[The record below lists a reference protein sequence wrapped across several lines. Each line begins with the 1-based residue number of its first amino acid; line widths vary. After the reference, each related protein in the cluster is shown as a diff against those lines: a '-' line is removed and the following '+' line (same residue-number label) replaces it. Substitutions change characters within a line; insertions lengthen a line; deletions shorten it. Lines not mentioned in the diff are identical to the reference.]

1 MDDPETRGDEG
12 AAGGG
17 SREAGRHGTAAA
29 GGTTAPAGLVTAN
42 GNLVIRP
49 LRGVAEYRACVE
61 LQRETWGRTFSEAVP
76 PAILWASQRIGGV
89 TAGAFDRDGRLIGFV
104 FGMTGI
110 EGGRPVHWSDMLA
123 VRPEARNR
131 GLGERLKRYQRD
143 VLLGIGVDRVYWTF
157 DPLESKNA
165 YINFAHLGIVAWEY
179 LRDVYG
185 QTDSPL
191 HAGIG
196 TDRLV
201 AEWPIASDRVRDR
214 LDLTRPAPPP
224 TSTGR
229 LLNPPADPGPPPRP
243 GEVSGEPEGPVVEVA
258 VPADIEAFRTRE
270 PELAL
275 AWRHSVRAA
284 FEGALAAGYVAT
296 DMVRGDDV
304 ARYLLTRP
312 TPE

>member
-1 MDDPETRGDEG
+1 VND
-12 AAGGG
+12 
-17 SREAGRHGTAAA
+17 
-29 GGTTAPAGLVTAN
+29 V
-42 GNLVIRP
+42 VIRP
-49 LRGVAEYRACVE
+49 LEGLEERRECLR
-61 LQRETWGRTFSEAVP
+61 LQQIIWGEGFTDRVP
-76 PAILWASQRIGGV
+76 PSILMIAQKTGGIAS
-89 TAGAFDRDGRLIGFV
+89 GAFHDDRLVGFVFGISGVRDGRL
-104 FGMTGI
+104 
-110 EGGRPVHWSDMLA
+110 VHWSDMLA
-123 VRPEARNR
+123 VLPGFRDR
-131 GLGERLKRYQRD
+131 GLGMQMKRHQRD
-143 VLLGIGVDRVYWTF
+143 VLLGAGIETVLWTF
-157 DPLESKNA
+157 DPLVARNA
-165 YINFAHLGIVAWEY
+165 YLNLRRLGAVVRTYE
-179 LRDVYG
+179 RDLYG
-185 QTDSPL
+185 RSDSPL